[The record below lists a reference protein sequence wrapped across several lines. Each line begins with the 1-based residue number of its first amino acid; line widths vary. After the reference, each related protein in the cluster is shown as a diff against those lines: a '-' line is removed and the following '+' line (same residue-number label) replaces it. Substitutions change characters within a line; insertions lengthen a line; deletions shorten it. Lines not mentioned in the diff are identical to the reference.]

1 MLKITSAAKLGEITV
16 LKDTPRNLVVAPH
29 HDDEVIGCGGTIAL
43 LTTNG
48 NPVDVVYMTAGYSGI
63 RNVAGKSEATS
74 MREQEAKQA
83 GSILGIGQQVFLR
96 YPDRELEYSFQS
108 VKQLIKLIRKNS
120 YQNIYCPHASERDRE
135 HRITYEITREAFWLA
150 NSEYLPE
157 LGKRASINRVFT
169 YEVWT
174 PLQQVFFKQDISNLW
189 QLKLKALFAY
199 RSQFTRRQAEGIL
212 GLNRYRAAMSSEAIL
227 AIEAFGLCLR

>member
-1 MLKITSAAKLGEITV
+1 MVHYVHCRLLLGSDTGLLKITSAAKLGEITV

-108 VKQLIKLIRKNS
+108 VKQLIKLIRKNK
-120 YQNIYCPHASERDRE
+120 DRIVGMI
-135 HRITYEITREAFWLA
+135 HLA
-150 NSEYLPE
+150 VES
-157 LGKRASINRVFT
+157 
-169 YEVWT
+169 
-174 PLQQVFFKQDISNLW
+174 
-189 QLKLKALFAY
+189 
-199 RSQFTRRQAEGIL
+199 
-212 GLNRYRAAMSSEAIL
+212 
-227 AIEAFGLCLR
+227 